1 LADLQQMLTSNGE
14 KLAAAQKIQAGML
27 RKERELDDARREVEL
42 TVETKVQVALA
53 AVRDKAKLDVEDSFK
68 AEVAE
73 SSCHLLG

>member
-1 LADLQQMLTSNGE
+1 MLTTNGE

-42 TVETKVQVALA
+42 TVETKVAFA